1 MSTTAPRLVAWLRVA
16 FLPVILLQEHT
27 LEHPTAG
34 LQTFQVLS
42 WAALAYAVCA
52 LVHELVAPQTVRL
65 VPYAL
70 ADMTVLALLAWSSG
84 GASSAL
90 LLTLSLPPLMAAFLA
105 RPHEVVVLAVLSVAA
120 TLAVVLV
127 PSVVTHPSTPAAAA
141 AHALDPAWRACL
153 AIAMSVFVTRRNRRV
168 QELATLHRALT
179 MQLVSAEERAQR
191 QLAYALHDGPV
202 QGLLAAQQ
210 DLASARRGRAEHLE
224 RAGATVGAV
233 LGQLRSQILELRP
246 TVLDTSGLEAA
257 LRTVARE
264 GAVEGGPVVHVS
276 VAAGAV
282 AGEEDV
288 LFAVGRELLRNA
300 LRHAD
305 ASHVRV
311 AVRRRGEWVVL
322 TCTDDGRGISAGD
335 RREALTAG
343 HVGLAACK
351 ERVEG
356 RGGSLSFDWRHG
368 GGTVVTASLRT
379 RAAVTTGPQPA
390 RRSLSL
396 ALEQD

>member
-27 LEHPTAG
+27 LEHPTAA
-34 LQTFQVLS
+34 LETFETLS
-42 WAALAYAVCA
+42 WIALAYALCA
-52 LVHELVAPQTVRL
+52 LVHELVGPQTVRL

-70 ADMTVLALLAWSSG
+70 ADIAVLAMLAWSSG
-84 GASSAL
+84 GASSEL

-105 RPHEVVVLAVLSVAA
+105 RPREVVVLAVLSVAA

-127 PSVVTHPSTPAAAA
+127 PSGIGRPSTPAAAA
-141 AHALDPAWRACL
+141 ARALDPAWRACL

-168 QELATLHRALT
+168 QELAVARRALSV
-179 MQLVSAEERAQR
+179 QLVSAEERAQR
-191 QLAYALHDGPV
+191 ELAYALHDGPV
-202 QGLLAAQQ
+202 QGLLAVQQ
-210 DLASARRGRAEHLE
+210 DLASGRRGRAEHLD
-224 RAGATVGAV
+224 RAGETVAAV
-233 LGQLRSQILELRP
+233 VRQLRSQILELRP

-257 LRTVARE
+257 LRAVARE
-264 GAVEGGPVVHVS
+264 SAVDGGPAVRIS

-300 LRHAD
+300 LRHSG
-305 ASHVRV
+305 ASNVRV

-322 TCTDDGRGISAGD
+322 TCTDDGRGISPGD
-335 RREALTAG
+335 RGGALTAG
-343 HVGLAACK
+343 HVGLAASA
-351 ERVEG
+351 ERLES
-356 RGGSLSFDWRHG
+356 RGGALSFDWRPG

-379 RAAVTTGPQPA
+379 GGAATAGVPPA
-390 RRSLSL
+390 PHSLT
-396 ALEQD
+396 AR